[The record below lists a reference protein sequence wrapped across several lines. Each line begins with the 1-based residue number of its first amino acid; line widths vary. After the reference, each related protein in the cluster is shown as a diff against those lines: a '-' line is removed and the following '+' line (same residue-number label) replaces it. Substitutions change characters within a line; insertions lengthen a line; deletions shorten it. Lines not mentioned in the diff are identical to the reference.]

1 VRSGTEAEWRLR
13 VAREHLD
20 VARRSLGAGVL
31 LPAADNARKSV
42 ENAIKAAIACYG
54 PVPRTHDAAA
64 SLSGLLQAGAAVP
77 AASRADV
84 AQLVT
89 LGQRHGL
96 VEHLRLS
103 YGDEQ
108 AGQTPAQLVT
118 AASAQS
124 SIADAE
130 EAVRI
135 AGSLVA
141 AVVPR
146 PPQP

>member
-20 VARRSLGAGVL
+20 VARRSLAAGLL
-31 LPAADNARKSV
+31 LPAADNARKCV

-64 SLSGLLQAGAAVP
+64 SLSALLQAGAAVP
-77 AASRADV
+77 AGLRPDV
-84 AQLVT
+84 ARLVT

-108 AGQTPAQLVT
+108 AGQTPAALVT
-118 AASAQS
+118 PALAQS
-124 SIADAE
+124 SIADADD
-130 EAVRI
+130 AVRI
-135 AGSLVA
+135 AGSLLA
-141 AVVPR
+141 AVA
-146 PPQP
+146 PPP